1 MRPDGDVP
9 RLIRRRDWN
18 FLLNEIEAWREC
30 GLISG
35 EQAGDILGLYD
46 LRRGRLQRVLSG
58 VGGVLVG
65 LGFLSFIAANWLSMS
80 RLLRAGLILV
90 GYIAAMA
97 AAWRCEDKFPRTS
110 RAFLLLAG
118 FIYGGG
124 IFLMGQMFHQ
134 GGTWH
139 SATGWWILG
148 LFPAALLFGDLWQTF
163 LIQSLSALYLLWGEL
178 SGLGLPPGGG
188 ETALR
193 LLFLRSEGFLLLA
206 GLWALWARVGGRFVF
221 NVNAVMTLL
230 YLGLRLARIF
240 NDSTALLAMAVLGF
254 FLSLPSPRCGDDFLL
269 EDVGRLGL
277 LTMGCCGLPL
287 TWSEMWRNVAWG
299 LSSSELAVGTAVVLG
314 IVLLWQLHRRR
325 ASAGLFLALLVGR
338 YFFDGLLGFMS
349 KAWGF
354 TAVGAAL
361 LLLGFLLE
369 RRRRGDGGGD
379 GK

>member
-230 YLGLRLARIF
+230 SLGLRLARIF

-254 FLSLPSPRCGDDFLL
+254 FLSLPSPRCGCRLICSQPCCKHTRPCHPFLSIL
-269 EDVGRLGL
+269 R
-277 LTMGCCGLPL
+277 P
-287 TWSEMWRNVAWG
+287 
-299 LSSSELAVGTAVVLG
+299 
-314 IVLLWQLHRRR
+314 
-325 ASAGLFLALLVGR
+325 
-338 YFFDGLLGFMS
+338 
-349 KAWGF
+349 
-354 TAVGAAL
+354 
-361 LLLGFLLE
+361 
-369 RRRRGDGGGD
+369 
-379 GK
+379 